1 MWAAEGRQQMS
12 RWWLCLC
19 SGLVAVVLLGACAAN
34 GAQDE
39 IQARVQRKA
48 QQVQENAKKWVEAG
62 GDQSK
67 LAPLAQE
74 VDKAVKAGNPK
85 DAEAALDK
93 ILAIIG
99 VAPGPQS
106 APNAR
111 GTAAAPRILVQ
122 PYPAN
127 AEIVYPAGG
136 TVYTMRADG
145 SGISQLIS
153 GLQRTFEHVTIS
165 RDRRWMVGNQQGP
178 PTLGGQSTSKLWL
191 YDLQTGTETQLLPNF
206 RMAGNGGHLK
216 WDSQGFIYFSGV
228 EKDPFPSPKTRA
240 EFIANAAANEVYKVK
255 YDGTGLTR
263 LTQTTD
269 RGEADVDLSNDGKLV
284 TFMDNKIQPPDDY
297 TEIWVMNS
305 DGTNLRLVYKGGKP
319 GVDSVHDPAFSP
331 DGRKIAF
338 SKVNPAFKN
347 FRDKPDANTAHDIYT
362 INIDGTGL
370 TRVTQPGPISIA
382 PDWRDDFIVYF
393 EATDRETPPYL
404 GIALI
409 RPDGTGHRR
418 IKGNTNL
425 PKWIR

>member
-1 MWAAEGRQQMS
+1 
-12 RWWLCLC
+12 
-19 SGLVAVVLLGACAAN
+19 LVAVFLLGACATT

-48 QQVQENAKKWVEAG
+48 KQVQENARKWVEAG

-67 LAPLAQE
+67 IAPLAQE

-93 ILAIIG
+93 ILAIVA
-99 VAPGPQS
+99 VAPGAESVPG
-106 APNAR
+106 AR
-111 GTAAAPRILVQ
+111 DTAAATTTRVTAS
-122 PYPAN
+122 PAD
-127 AEIVYPAGG
+127 AEIVYPANGY
-136 TVYTMRADG
+136 VYTMRADG
-145 SGISQLIS
+145 SGITQLTS
-153 GLQRTFEHVTIS
+153 GQRRTFEHVTIS
-165 RDRRWMVGNQQGP
+165 PDRRWMVGNVQGP
-178 PTLGGQSTSKLWL
+178 PTATGQSTSKLWL
-191 YDLQTGTETQLLPNF
+191 YDLQKGTETQLLPNF

-216 WDSQGFIYFSGV
+216 WDSQGFIYFAGV
-228 EKDPFPSPKTRA
+228 EKDPFPAPKARA

-263 LTQTTD
+263 LTRTPD
-269 RGEADVDLSNDGKLV
+269 RGEADVDLSDDGKLI

-331 DGRKIAF
+331 DGKKIAF
-338 SKVNPAFKN
+338 SKVNSAYRN
-347 FRDKPDANTAHDIYT
+347 FRDKPDANTAHDLYS

-370 TRVTQPGPISIA
+370 TRITRPGPISIA
-382 PDWRDDFIVYF
+382 PDWRDDFILYF
-393 EATDRETPPYL
+393 EATDRENPPYV

-418 IKGNTNL
+418 LKENTNL

>member
-1 MWAAEGRQQMS
+1 MSAA
-12 RWWLCLC
+12 WLRLC
-19 SGLVAVVLLGACAAN
+19 SGLVAFVVLGACAAMGQN
-34 GAQDE
+34 DE

-48 QQVQENAKKWVEAG
+48 QQVQENARKWVEAG
-62 GDQSK
+62 GDYSK
-67 LAPLAQE
+67 IEPLAQE
-74 VDKAVKAGNPK
+74 VDKAVKSGNPK

-99 VAPGPQS
+99 APTP
-106 APNAR
+106 AR
-111 GTAAAPRILVQ
+111 GTAAATSLRVQ
-122 PYPAN
+122 RSPAD
-127 AEIVYPAGG
+127 AEIVYPAGAS
-136 TVYTMRADG
+136 VYTMRADG
-145 SGISQLIS
+145 SGITQLAS
-153 GLQRTFEHVTIS
+153 GLRGTFEHVTIS
-165 RDRRWMVGNQQGP
+165 PDRRWMVGNEQGP
-178 PTLGGQSTSKLWL
+178 PTATGQSTSKLWL
-191 YDLQTGTETQLLPNF
+191 YDLEKGTETQLLPHF

-216 WDSQGFIYFSGV
+216 WDSQGFIYFAGV
-228 EKDPFPSPKTRA
+228 EKDPFPAAKSRD

-263 LTQTTD
+263 LTRTPD
-269 RGEADVDLSNDGKLV
+269 RGEADVDLSDDGKLI
-284 TFMDNKIQPPDDY
+284 TFMDNKIQPPNDY

-338 SKVNPAFKN
+338 SKVNPDYKN
-347 FRDKPDANTAHDIYT
+347 FREKPDANTAHDLYT

-370 TRVTQPGPISIA
+370 TRITQPGAISIA
-382 PDWRDDFIVYF
+382 PDWRKDYILYF
-393 EATDRETPPYL
+393 EATDREKPPYV

-418 IKGNTNL
+418 LKANTNL